1 MNKVGVRT
9 AVGIAMYGL
18 LLTAPLSA
26 SAASMDY
33 LDAYYI
39 PDSTL
44 EIETDGGS
52 VESEEGDGFGVKLAA
67 MLGENVF
74 LAGEYQST
82 DNENIGGSGGNA
94 TVDTKRIGLGYNT
107 SLPIYVL
114 LEYINHEVEVD
125 GGVSSGS
132 LLSDS
137 GFGAHIGLKFEV
149 MDYVTLEARGGYLD
163 IGDSDGF
170 EYLAGIGLNLDKNFG
185 LFVDYRVTDVD
196 VENNALVPPEFT
208 LTSQDLRTGFRF
220 RF

>member
-9 AVGIAMYGL
+9 AVGIAMCGFVL
-18 LLTAPLSA
+18 AAPLAA

-44 EIETDGGS
+44 ELEDDTDAI
-52 VESEEGDGFGVKLAA
+52 ESEEGDGFGVKLAT

-82 DNENIGGSGGNA
+82 DNQRLAGTAVDA
-94 TVDTKRIGLGYNT
+94 TVDSARIGLGFNT
-107 SLPIYVL
+107 STPFYGL
-114 LEYINHEVEVD
+114 LEYINYEAEVES
-125 GGVSSGS
+125 GLGSGS
-132 LLSDS
+132 NSES
-137 GFGAHIGLKFEV
+137 GFGAHIGANIDLFEHL
-149 MDYVTLEARGGYLD
+149 TLEARGGYLD

-170 EYLAGIGLNLDKNFG
+170 EYLAGVGLNLDKNFG
-185 LFVDYRVTDVD
+185 LFVDYRVTEL
-196 VENNALVPPEFT
+196 ENKDNLT
-208 LTSQDLRTGFRF
+208 LTVQDLRTGFRF

>member
-18 LLTAPLSA
+18 LLAAPLAA

-44 EIETDGGS
+44 EIENDTDS
-52 VESEEGDGFGVKLAA
+52 IESEEGDGFGVKLAT

-82 DNENIGGSGGNA
+82 DNEQLAGSAVNA
-94 TVDTKRIGLGYNT
+94 TVDSARIGLGYNT
-107 SLPIYVL
+107 STPFYGL
-114 LEYINHEVEVD
+114 LEYINYEAEVES
-125 GGVSSGS
+125 GLGSGS
-132 LLSDS
+132 DSES
-137 GFGAHIGLKFEV
+137 GFGAHIGANIDLFE
-149 MDYVTLEARGGYLD
+149 YLTLDARAGYLD

-170 EYLAGIGLNLDKNFG
+170 EYLAGVGLNLDKNFG
-185 LFVDYRVTDVD
+185 LFVDYRVTELETKDD
-196 VENNALVPPEFT
+196 LT
-208 LTSQDLRTGFRF
+208 LTVQDLRTGFRF